1 MTPEVGPT
9 TIWATDRPL
18 VSTKP
23 AGRATS
29 REVLLSGFTTANP
42 FVNDRIQTP
51 SLEKAGPKALPMGT
65 W

>member
-1 MTPEVGPT
+1 MAPEVGPT
-9 TIWATDRPL
+9 TAWVTGRPL
-18 VSTKP
+18 VSTRP

-42 FVNDRIQTP
+42 FVKVRIQTP
-51 SLEKAGPKALPMGT
+51 SLEKAGPEALPIGT